1 MKTDR
6 DAPDYLTSPARISGY
21 LDEAVTTGDPAAI
34 LLALGAIARA
44 HGMTKVAKATGL
56 SRENLYRALS
66 ARSGANFSTVISVA
80 DALGFEMMFKPKK
93 GHVALGSIA
102 KVGTIP
108 AGRRRKIAKVTKS
121 RRSP

>member
-44 HGMTKVAKATGL
+44 HGMTKVAKATGCHARTSTAHCRPDPVL
-56 SRENLYRALS
+56 TSQPSSASLTRWAL
-66 ARSGANFSTVISVA
+66 R
-80 DALGFEMMFKPKK
+80 
-93 GHVALGSIA
+93 
-102 KVGTIP
+102 
-108 AGRRRKIAKVTKS
+108 
-121 RRSP
+121 

>member
-21 LDEAVTTGDPAAI
+21 LDEAVATGDPAAI

-80 DALGFEMMFKPKK
+80 DALGFEMMFKPKDV
-93 GHVALGSIA
+93 HAVRRPTA
-102 KVGTIP
+102 KVGTVV
-108 AGRRRKIAKVTKS
+108 AGRARKVAKS
-121 RRSP
+121 RRVP